1 LAFSQ
6 PRTMGRTV
14 AGKARLTADSIISGP
29 PSYRGDD
36 LLLLHGLRVVTIALN
51 LPGPAACARLRD
63 LGAAVAKI
71 EPPSGD
77 PFEQFCPAWYQRL
90 HEGMEVGR
98 LDLKGDI
105 GRKAM
110 ARRLEE
116 ADLLVTA
123 QRPAALERL
132 GLSPEALARFPK
144 LCHVAITGHAPPD
157 DAIAGHDLTYMAEA
171 GLVAPPALPGTLFA
185 DMAGAERAVSTAL
198 ALLLSRERGGTQ
210 RRAVS
215 ALADAAHALAGP
227 RREGLTRPGAL
238 LGGGFA
244 GYNLYAAKRG
254 WVALAA
260 LEPHFAERLR
270 QHFALAKLDAASLA
284 ELFAGHDAAYWHE
297 WAREHDM
304 PLAALDES
312 STNPK
317 D

>member
-1 LAFSQ
+1 L
-6 PRTMGRTV
+6 P
-14 AGKARLTADSIISGP
+14 
-29 PSYRGDD
+29 
-36 LLLLHGLRVVTIALN
+36 LLEGLRVVSIALN

-71 EPPSGD
+71 EPPAGD
-77 PFEQFCPAWYQRL
+77 PFEAFCPAWYRRL
-90 HEGMEVGR
+90 HEAMEVGR
-98 LDLKGDI
+98 LDLKSDI
-105 GRKAM
+105 GREAL
-110 ARRLEE
+110 ARRLEG

-132 GLSPEALARFPK
+132 GLGPEALARFPD
-144 LCHVAITGHAPPD
+144 LCHVAIAGHAPPD
-157 DAIAGHDLTYMAEA
+157 EAVAGHDLTYLAEA
-171 GLVAPPALPGTLFA
+171 GLVAPPALPSTLFA

-198 ALLLSRERGGTQ
+198 ALLVARGRGGSE
-210 RRAVS
+210 RRAVAS
-215 ALADAAHALAGP
+215 LAEAAQALAAP
-227 RREGLTRPGAL
+227 RREGLTAPGAL

-270 QHFALAKLDAASLA
+270 AHFALPKLEAAALA
-284 ELFAGHDAAYWHE
+284 ELFSSHDASYWHA

-304 PLAALDES
+304 PLAAVEES
-312 STNPK
+312 STTPK